1 MFGFSGGE
9 SERAVA
15 RKTGYRGDAKERWS
29 CLTTLDLSQVKNPEQ
44 LITLV
49 KVRYGLP
56 EAQAKAEVESWM
68 RGRAF

>member
-9 SERAVA
+9 SERTVA
-15 RKTGYRGDAKERWS
+15 RKTRYQGAAKERWS
-29 CLTTLDLSQVKNPEQ
+29 CLTTLDLSQVKSPEQ